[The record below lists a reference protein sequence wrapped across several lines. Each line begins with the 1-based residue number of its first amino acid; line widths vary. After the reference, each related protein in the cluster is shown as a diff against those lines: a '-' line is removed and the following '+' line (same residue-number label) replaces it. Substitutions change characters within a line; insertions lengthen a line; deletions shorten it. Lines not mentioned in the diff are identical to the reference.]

1 MSATDLRPMRPV
13 AIARPASLVIALRG
27 VLVVALRGVL
37 GATLVVALGGCASLL
52 PKLAPPTLVI
62 TGVAIGGG
70 NLQQQQIKLTFHATN
85 PNDRAIAIRS
95 IECNLELAGSPFAQG
110 ATDAAFTLPAL
121 GASDFNLNVTANMNS
136 VLAALAGGFGRHAV
150 DYRVYGQVHL
160 QGGLVR
166 TIPFDQKGSVRL

>member
-1 MSATDLRPMRPV
+1 MSTTT
-13 AIARPASLVIALRG
+13 AISAITAIRLVRSAARARPGVIATIG
-27 VLVVALRGVL
+27 
-37 GATLVVALGGCASLL
+37 VALGIALAGCASML

-62 TGVAIGGG
+62 TAVAIGGG
-70 NLQQQQIKLTFHATN
+70 NLQQQQIRLTFHATN
-85 PNDRAIAIRS
+85 PNDRAIAIRG

-110 ATDAAFTLPAL
+110 ATDAPFTLPAL
-121 GASDFNLNVTANMNS
+121 GQTDFDLNVTANMNS

-166 TIPFDQKGSVRL
+166 NIPFDQKGSVRL

>member
-1 MSATDLRPMRPV
+1 MNTTHASAPTLARV
-13 AIARPASLVIALRG
+13 AWSARMAWLAPLAVIA
-27 VLVVALRGVL
+27 V
-37 GATLVVALGGCASLL
+37 GAALGGCASLL
-52 PKLAPPTLVI
+52 PKLAPPSLVI
-62 TGVAIGGG
+62 TGVAIDGG
-70 NLQQQQIKLTFHATN
+70 NLQQQQIELTFHATN
-85 PNDRAIAIRS
+85 PNDRAIPVRR

-121 GASDFNLNVTANMNS
+121 GTIDFKLNVTANMNS
-136 VLAALAGGFGRHAV
+136 VLAALAGGYGRHAV

>member
-1 MSATDLRPMRPV
+1 MSTCSEFRAAKGLAQGLALV
-13 AIARPASLVIALRG
+13 AALG
-27 VLVVALRGVL
+27 VALGVALVVGL
-37 GATLVVALGGCASLL
+37 GALGGCASLL

-85 PNDRAIAIRS
+85 PNNRAIPIRS

-110 ATDAAFTLPAL
+110 TTDAAFTLPAL
-121 GASDFNLNVTANMNS
+121 GETDFNLNVTANMNS